1 MPLETYLMDG
11 ESILAQGGCFYASDR
26 RLIRY
31 RKRFLGEEL
40 DDIPYS
46 HLTSIG
52 IVRSRKAALLKGGI
66 TITLIGL
73 STFLTLLVVEPI
85 LKSVS
90 GILGSLMGF
99 DLGSLLSPLIP
110 FSIIITFVGIALL
123 ALWFFMA
130 STFIEFRAP
139 GLSKDAEAKFRLE
152 GIRNEASL
160 NLVRVVRE
168 QSFKAKGSES
178 PDVPARES
186 KGNQA
191 AGQ

>member
-11 ESILAQGGCFYASDR
+11 ERILAQGGCFYASDR

-31 RKRFLGEEL
+31 KKRFLGEEL

-52 IVRSRKAALLKGGI
+52 IVRSRKRAFLKGGI
-66 TITLIGL
+66 AITLIGL
-73 STFLTLLVVEPI
+73 STFLTLLAVTPI

-99 DLGSLLSPLIP
+99 DLGSLLAPLIP
-110 FSIIITFVGIALL
+110 FSVILLLIGIALL
-123 ALWFFMA
+123 AAWFFMG

-152 GIRNEASL
+152 GVRRETSL

-178 PDVPARES
+178 LDVPAREAR
-186 KGNQA
+186 GNQT